1 MLEPVPVTVEETV
14 GRRRTKEAAPR
25 RFLGV
30 SVLDLRAFT
39 VSAIAVGGGGATG
52 GGGDFGVLGDDIH
65 MVTGG
70 GGGVLSGE

>member
-1 MLEPVPVTVEETV
+1 MLDPVPVVDDDTV

-30 SVLDLRAFT
+30 SVAVFRAFT
-39 VSAIAVGGGGATG
+39 VSATAVGGGGATG
-52 GGGDFGVLGDDIH
+52 GGGGVGVLGDDMH

-70 GGGVLSGE
+70 GEC